1 MTKQP
6 LSVTEMFSNIME
18 LLEQAG
24 YAKHTLW
31 GNMYGS
37 LRSVVSFYHE
47 KGLDDYDPAVTLE
60 FLQAVEKRYREGSI
74 GREYY
79 NAQKRA
85 ARKFEMLHST
95 GSLTW
100 ECTRRVSKYRLN
112 DEYSRLPETFLSS
125 RSFHENTKWD
135 FAWAVRRYL
144 SFFQEKGIPSL
155 DKASVNDSREFVIS
169 ASASMS
175 AGSLHNLLCYVR
187 QFHIFLKDSGEK
199 APDSISL
206 FSYHVPRK
214 MPVRGYVS
222 DEELTAIIEQIDTS
236 TSIGKRDKGI
246 IMLGA
251 TAGLR
256 AVDIVK
262 LKLADIDWP
271 RGEIHVSQSK
281 TGGMLYLPLLPEAGE
296 AIKDYILN
304 GRPDSD
310 VPEIFLREKAPF
322 ISMAG
327 GVGIGYMFDCY
338 CRKAGIERKPFDGK
352 GFHGLR
358 RRLAKNMLVS
368 GTPVTTIAQVLGHQ
382 NLGTAKQYLS
392 LDSQNLKACA
402 LDFSCVPLERRFP

>member
-6 LSVTEMFSNIME
+6 LPVTELFSSIME

-24 YAKHTLW
+24 YAKHALW

-47 KGLDDYDPAVTLE
+47 KRLSDYDPSVTHE
-60 FLQAVEKRYREGSI
+60 FLQTVEKRYREGDI

-85 ARKFEMLHST
+85 ARKFEMFHST
-95 GSLTW
+95 GTLSW
-100 ECTRRVSKYRLN
+100 ECTKRKSKYRLN
-112 DEYSRLPETFLSS
+112 EEYSRLLEAFLSS
-125 RSFHENTKWD
+125 RDFHDNTKWD

-144 SFFQEKGIPSL
+144 SFLQEKGIPSL
-155 DKASVNDSREFVIS
+155 DRASINDSREFVIS
-169 ASASMS
+169 ASTSMS

-199 APDSISL
+199 APDSVSL

-222 DEELTAIIEQIDTS
+222 DEELAAIIGQIDTS
-236 TSIGKRDKGI
+236 TSMGKRDKGI

-251 TAGLR
+251 TTGLR

-262 LKLADIDWP
+262 LKLTDIDWL

-281 TGGMLYLPLLPEAGE
+281 TGGMLYLPLLQEAGE

-310 VPEIFLREKAPF
+310 VSEIFLREKAPF
-322 ISMAG
+322 VSMSS
-327 GVGIGYMFDCY
+327 GVAIGYMFDSY
-338 CRKAGIERKPFDGK
+338 CRKAGIDRKPFDGK

>member
-1 MTKQP
+1 MTKQT
-6 LSVTEMFSNIME
+6 LSVTEMFSSIME

-37 LRSVVSFYHE
+37 IRSVVSFYHE
-47 KGLDDYDPAVTLE
+47 KGICDYDPAVTLE
-60 FLQAVEKRYREGSI
+60 FLQTVERRYRDGEI
-74 GREYY
+74 CREYY

-85 ARKFEMLHST
+85 ARKFEMFHAT
-95 GSLTW
+95 GTLTW
-100 ECTRRVSKYRLN
+100 ECIKRTSKYQLN
-112 DEYSRLPETFLSS
+112 EEYSRLLEGFLSS
-125 RSFHENTKWD
+125 RDFHENTKWD

-155 DKASVNDSREFVIS
+155 DRASINDSREFVIG
-169 ASASMS
+169 AAASMA

-199 APDSISL
+199 APDCISL

-222 DEELTAIIEQIDTS
+222 DEELTAIIGQVDTS
-236 TSIGKRDKGI
+236 TSMGKRDKGI

-251 TAGLR
+251 TTGLR
-256 AVDIVK
+256 AVDIAR
-262 LKLADIDWP
+262 LKLTDIDWI
-271 RGEIHVSQSK
+271 RGEIHVMQSK

-296 AIKDYILN
+296 SIKDYILN

-310 VPEIFLREKAPF
+310 APEIFLREKAPF
-322 ISMAG
+322 VPMAS

-338 CRKAGIERKPFDGK
+338 CKKAGIDRKPFDGK

-358 RRLAKNMLVS
+358 RRLARNMLVS

-382 NLGTAKQYLS
+382 NLDTAKQYLS
-392 LDSQNLKACA
+392 LDSQNLKTCA